1 MDKKKT
7 AKIIVLFIIT
17 YIILYFL
24 PFITPLKQWEFTSLM
39 QANYLFF
46 LIPFPAFFFMYLII
60 DWVNEYFET
69 KLAHS
74 PVFPLL
80 FIILC
85 FMAFYVQIGWYYGN
99 LAALHQEANP
109 QITVSS
115 AVSLDYSC
123 SGNSQVLTPDS
134 THQVINV
141 CYWNNLTENAFL
153 VFVFAGIAGWFS
165 FMIVEKWKLRGEA
178 SPEKRSDSKE

>member
-7 AKIIVLFIIT
+7 VKIIILFIIT
-17 YIILYFL
+17 YTVLYFL

-69 KLAHS
+69 NLAHN

-80 FIILC
+80 FVILC
-85 FMAFYVQIGWYYGN
+85 FAAFYVQIGWYYGN
-99 LAALHQEANP
+99 LAVLSSNSQ
-109 QITVSS
+109 TMVSA
-115 AVSLDYSC
+115 AVSLDPAC
-123 SGNSQVLTPDS
+123 SGSTQFLTVDS
-134 THQVINV
+134 THQVISI
-141 CYWNNLTENAFL
+141 CYWNNLIENAFL
-153 VFVFAGIAGWFS
+153 VFVFAGIAGWLS
-165 FMIVEKWKLRGEA
+165 FMITEKWKFRGEA
-178 SPEKRSDSKE
+178 SPEKSGSEKKE